1 MQQVLFNIPL
11 FKSAFPPDGIPVY
24 GFGAMLFVTFILVTW
39 WGDDPA
45 RPIGMPP
52 ARFQDFVI
60 WVFVSGIIGARVLY
74 MIQYANQFPD
84 KSILGLLGAFFRIW
98 EGGIVFYGSALGGAI
113 GYGLFYWFVMR
124 RLNISG
130 WQLADAVAPL
140 LALGLAIGRIGCY
153 LNGCCWGQVACETC
167 PVPLGAAHFP
177 LLPAHARSQLVAEE
191 YLQTSTGFAIAP
203 RTRASEDPRAVV
215 TVVERGSPADK
226 AGVKPGD
233 RIVKV
238 NGEPNRIIVDVSG
251 DEDKVKSAFAL
262 LKDRDG
268 VRRTETPSGRNRVEF
283 DQVSAYRDWRSD
295 VEHNVSGV
303 DLSAKDRLEELARDW
318 PRGKSQLTLA
328 VERNGQ
334 IIDLPPFLTAHGRPI
349 PYAALRNGQHGAL
362 DSTFTRLLPLSPSRW
377 ATDGGAD
384 DRLRHPPVHQRV
396 APHRTDL
403 RIGPHTLA
411 MGEYRRVG
419 RGCGHRDLLV
429 VRNAIALGKRH
440 FHSISGSGG
449 DASVNA
455 SPAGYSGT
463 PLWKKLGLRE
473 DTTVLT
479 VNAPRCYRKLLAGL
493 PKGVTFVTEANPPV
507 EFVHLFVDVAR
518 DFAATA
524 SNAADRTRTR
534 WHALGLMAQEV
545 IGSCH
550 RYHRG
555 HDSRSGA
562 ALGAR

>member
-1 MQQVLFNIPL
+1 
-11 FKSAFPPDGIPVY
+11 
-24 GFGAMLFVTFILVTW
+24 
-39 WGDDPA
+39 
-45 RPIGMPP
+45 MPP

-84 KSILGLLGAFFRIW
+84 KSVLGLLRTFFRIW

-153 LNGCCWGQVACETC
+153 LNGCCWGQIACETC
-167 PVPLGAAHFP
+167 SVPLGAAHFP

-203 RTRASEDPRAVV
+203 RTRASDDPHSVV
-215 TVVERGSPADK
+215 TVVERGSSADK

-262 LKDRDG
+262 LKDHDG

-318 PRGKSQLTLA
+318 PRGKSQLTIA

-334 IIDLPPFLTAHGRPI
+334 TIDLPPFSPRHGRPI
-349 PYAALRNGQHGAL
+349 PSQLYETVSMVLLILLLLAYYPFRRHDGQLMVVLMIGYAIHRFINESLRIEPTYALGL
-362 DSTFTRLLPLSPSRW
+362 TLSQWGSIVVLAAAVGIEIYLWCVMPSRW
-377 ATDGGAD
+377 AKSTSI
-384 DRLRHPPVHQRV
+384 PSPVPAETRV
-396 APHRTDL
+396 
-403 RIGPHTLA
+403 
-411 MGEYRRVG
+411 
-419 RGCGHRDLLV
+419 
-429 VRNAIALGKRH
+429 
-440 FHSISGSGG
+440 
-449 DASVNA
+449 
-455 SPAGYSGT
+455 
-463 PLWKKLGLRE
+463 
-473 DTTVLT
+473 
-479 VNAPRCYRKLLAGL
+479 
-493 PKGVTFVTEANPPV
+493 
-507 EFVHLFVDVAR
+507 
-518 DFAATA
+518 
-524 SNAADRTRTR
+524 
-534 WHALGLMAQEV
+534 
-545 IGSCH
+545 
-550 RYHRG
+550 
-555 HDSRSGA
+555 
-562 ALGAR
+562 